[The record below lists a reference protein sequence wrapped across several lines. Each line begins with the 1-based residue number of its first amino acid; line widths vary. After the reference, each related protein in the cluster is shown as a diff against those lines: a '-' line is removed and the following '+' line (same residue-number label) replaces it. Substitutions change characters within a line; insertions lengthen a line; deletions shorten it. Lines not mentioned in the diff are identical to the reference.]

1 MNDKT
6 KQSNTNSISEC
17 LAQVVNLTKK
27 NLAILK
33 AVNEAFY
40 TKRNHLAVI
49 VDDETYVIPSFISLE
64 SRIETLEQNLQNIVD
79 APLTGEAFTYFN
91 GTTQKI
97 ELSGYHTAPN
107 SVELN
112 KVERFGVETN
122 NIFKDFMTPNPY
134 VKIGISSIPN
144 HIKHVMVHKVTIH
157 EQATDLQS
165 MIDSITV
172 NGQIDFADMEKI
184 LYGFNEGEDY
194 VEYDTVKRLPI
205 RKGVAQGEYE
215 IKDIID
221 NYQDSNFDEFYE
233 LELTGDLVYYIN
245 NGTIQRDI
253 KVGDTLVTYNDKV
266 IMEITDLNAIKRTI
280 TVKILQGAYADLQDK
295 TSNNPDLYKLKYF
308 KDAQDTELSK
318 YINVPLEE
326 DQYVIIF
333 VAPINDT
340 TNTRAPWGKGI
351 FIDTNDPGFQT
362 EIDGES
368 VTFREYY
375 NKFVNNVGDALV
387 SITSMMDDDQQVS
400 RLTKSQFDIIRKLKP
415 VINKDI
421 ISVTQINKHL
431 DDSKSIQAIRKLYD
445 QKNKY
450 KDELNTIQQNIDQI
464 NKSLSELAF
473 DDSSNVRTV
482 YETQLSEYNIRKSE
496 ITTAMDKILNEI
508 SISANNSETPIEN
521 AKYRIR
527 GFIPVN
533 LQDISSNIPDF
544 VDVIKLDVEYRYKNK
559 SNFTGNAKVY
569 GDGEY
574 IFSDWNKM
582 SSIYRKRVVGYEKGH
597 YIYQWEEL
605 NDNTNNPSFNQI
617 DIPITQG
624 EVVDIRVRFV
634 YNAGYPFVELRSDW
648 SNIYTQTFPVE
659 YLKNVDIL
667 DIISENND
675 EIKTRHFEKILNEKG
690 IITHVD
696 DSILD
701 QNIRYLHKAE
711 HISSGFLTE
720 ERRIIPL
727 DTKLIDFNRD
737 IEELKSEVYGA
748 NSTNLIIT
756 LSDDNNVV
764 QLKPNIFNKFHTR
777 GYMNSV
783 NDSSIIKFNNMDNE
797 ERFVALSQ
805 LTLNLYN
812 NGSYDMKLHS
822 IFPGSYGTELNP
834 TDNTI
839 FPITDYVSED
849 EKVFMLLDRTSTDSS
864 TPVVPQGYNQFIYF
878 RRILTD
884 IAGNPSMYIANGT
897 INQLIVSD
905 DGYENNV
912 PKNKLLGSSLNV
924 FEGYSDADLIT
935 IAAKMDEQTGAGRFA
950 CMYPYIGN
958 ESLITL
964 PTNDTFIVLAPG
976 ESISIPINFVY
987 WFNTDS
993 NDTSL
998 VHASEARLRMVSRMM
1013 AFDIRTSL
1021 YQDPITYKFI
1031 VDASYSDM
1039 ESFVLKK
1046 TKVAGVDIS
1055 KLQKYTPS
1063 TPKTIASNTTSLI
1076 RGAKSTNILRV
1087 NKRNL

>member
-1 MNDKT
+1 MNDKN

-17 LAQVVNLTKK
+17 LAQVINLTKK
-27 NLAILK
+27 NLAILN
-33 AVNEAFY
+33 AVNESFY

-64 SRIETLEQNLQNIVD
+64 SRIESLEQNLQNIVD

-91 GTTQKI
+91 GTTQKL

-107 SVELN
+107 HVDIDPV
-112 KVERFGVETN
+112 KRFDVETN
-122 NIFKDFMTPNPY
+122 NVFKDFMSPNPF
-134 VKIGISSIPN
+134 VKIDISSVPN
-144 HIKHVMVHKVTIH
+144 HIKHVMIHKVTIH
-157 EQATDLQS
+157 EQATNLRN
-165 MIDSITV
+165 MIEGITNDGRV
-172 NGQIDFADMEKI
+172 NFADVEKI
-184 LYGFNEGEDY
+184 LYGFKEGEDF

-280 TVKILQGAYADLQDK
+280 TVKILHGAYADLQDK
-295 TSNNPDLYKLKYF
+295 TSNNPALYKLKYF
-308 KDAQDTELSK
+308 KDAQDTEMSK

-326 DQYVIIF
+326 DQYVIVF

-340 TNTRAPWGKGI
+340 TNTRAPWGDGI
-351 FIDTNDPGFQT
+351 FINADELTMDM
-362 EIDGES
+362 DGEQIS
-368 VTFREYY
+368 FREYY
-375 NKFVNNVGDALV
+375 NKYVNNIGDALV
-387 SITSMMDDDQQVS
+387 SITTMMDDDQQVS
-400 RLTKSQFDIIRKLKP
+400 RLTKSQFETIKKFKP

-431 DDSKSIQAIRKLYD
+431 DDTKSIKAIRKLYD

-482 YETQLSEYNIRKSE
+482 YETQLSEYNVKKSE
-496 ITTAMDKILNEI
+496 ITAAMDKILGEI
-508 SISANNSETPIEN
+508 SVSANNSETPIEN
-521 AKYRIR
+521 AKYRVR

-533 LQDISSNIPDF
+533 LQEISSDIPDF

-559 SNFTGNAKVY
+559 SNFIGNAKVF
-569 GDGEY
+569 GNSF

-582 SSIYRKRVVGYEKGH
+582 TSIYRKRVVEYEHGRYTYK
-597 YIYQWEEL
+597 WEEV

-624 EVVDIRVRFV
+624 EVVDIRVRFI
-634 YNAGYPFVELRSDW
+634 YNVGYPFVELRSDW
-648 SNIYTQTFPVE
+648 SKIYTQTFPVE
-659 YLKNVDIL
+659 YIKNIDIL

-675 EIKTRHFEKILNEKG
+675 EIKTRHFESILNEKG
-690 IITHVD
+690 IISHVD

-701 QNIRYLHKAE
+701 QNVRYLHKAE

-720 ERRIIPL
+720 ERRIVPL
-727 DTKLIDFNRD
+727 DIKLIDFNRD
-737 IEELKSEVYGA
+737 IEGLKSEVYGA
-748 NSTNLIIT
+748 TSTNLIVT
-756 LSDDNNVV
+756 LSDDNNVI

-777 GYMNSV
+777 GFTNAV
-783 NDSSIIKFNNMDNE
+783 AGSSIIKFYDSDNNE
-797 ERFVALSQ
+797 KYAALSQ

-812 NGSYDMKLHS
+812 NGSYDMKFHS
-822 IFPGSYGTELNP
+822 IFPGSNGAELNP
-834 TDNTI
+834 DDNTL
-839 FPITDYVSED
+839 FPITDYAAD
-849 EKVFMLLDRTSTDSS
+849 NEKVYMLLDRVNRLGAN
-864 TPVVPQGYNQFIYF
+864 PIVPQGYNQFIYF
-878 RRILTD
+878 RRVLTD
-884 IAGNPSMYIANGT
+884 IAGNPSMYMTGENLDNLLVT
-897 INQLIVSD
+897 ND
-905 DGYENNV
+905 DYENNI
-912 PKNKLLGSSLNV
+912 PKNRLLGTALNV
-924 FEGYSDADLIT
+924 IEGYGDEDYNTLVT
-935 IAAKMDEQTGAGRFA
+935 KMDNADKKARFA
-950 CMYPYIGN
+950 CMYPYIGD

-964 PTNDTFIVLAPG
+964 PTNDTFMVLAPG

-987 WFNTDS
+987 WFNASATD
-993 NDTSL
+993 TEL
-998 VHASEARLRMVSRMM
+998 VRATAARLRMVSRMM

-1021 YQDPITYKFI
+1021 YQDPVTYKFI
-1031 VDASYSDM
+1031 VDAAYNDM
-1039 ESFVLKK
+1039 VGFELKK
-1046 TKVAGVDIS
+1046 TKIAGVDVS
-1055 KLQKYTPS
+1055 KLQRYTPS
-1063 TPKTIASNTTSLI
+1063 TPKTVATNTTSLI
-1076 RGAKSTNILRV
+1076 RGTKSTSALRG
-1087 NKRNL
+1087 NKRKS